1 MTLIVL
7 WLKRGSVL
15 KCVYYCIRN
24 CFRLGHYVFEL
35 CHLLFSFMFAIMV
48 DDYIDKHKVS
58 SEGGL
63 PGYFL

>member
-1 MTLIVL
+1 MARFLNAC
-7 WLKRGSVL
+7 SA
-15 KCVYYCIRN
+15 VYKTFIR
-24 CFRLGHYVFEL
+24 LSHYVFEL

-63 PGYFL
+63 PGYFH

>member
-1 MTLIVL
+1 MAQ
-7 WLKRGSVL
+7 SFNA
-15 KCVYYCIRN
+15 CIAIYKT
-24 CFRLGHYVFEL
+24 FRLGRCVFEL

-63 PGYFL
+63 PGYFP